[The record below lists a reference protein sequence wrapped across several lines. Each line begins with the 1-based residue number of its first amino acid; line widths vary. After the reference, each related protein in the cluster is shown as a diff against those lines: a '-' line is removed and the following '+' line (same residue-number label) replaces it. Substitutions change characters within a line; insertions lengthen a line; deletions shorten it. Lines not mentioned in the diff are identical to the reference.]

1 MPDFSNSTNSTKVQE
16 ALLNL
21 HKVCMGSGGDFTD
34 VDEVLITQYIF
45 AGYSHRYV
53 DVRIAGQ
60 WTFTTNQRISRSAL
74 MWLKELKK
82 DAYQP
87 GIGSWVTAQV
97 HLFPQASG
105 SIRVFDE
112 EVQPPTATSGR
123 KGTAEVISSE
133 LLAFPRTLENI
144 PPWMLSILETAH
156 MSPPLYNREQG
167 TVDWN
172 NKRLPVSD
180 SGTDFSRDPA
190 VIVSSDEPGV
200 FARISK
206 KLFGA

>member
-97 HLFPQASG
+97 HLFPKLPAPFESLMKKFNRQRQLQDAKV
-105 SIRVFDE
+105 R
-112 EVQPPTATSGR
+112 R
-123 KGTAEVISSE
+123 KS
-133 LLAFPRTLENI
+133 
-144 PPWMLSILETAH
+144 
-156 MSPPLYNREQG
+156 SPPSYWHFRG
-167 TVDWN
+167 
-172 NKRLPVSD
+172 R
-180 SGTDFSRDPA
+180 
-190 VIVSSDEPGV
+190 
-200 FARISK
+200 
-206 KLFGA
+206 